1 MRYFKKYQN
10 RDISKFKDN
19 IRKAKLRQEEAEEKE
34 KKKGGLLGPFQDAF
48 DSLSDL
54 IKFEHTETE
63 PDIDT
68 ETIDYSYAGITDE
81 IICDAIDKDNEN
93 VIQVDE
99 YKIKIKVSPIHD
111 DKFGSLYSIAKYC
124 YNNPYK
130 WHLIAELNDIYEPTE
145 ITEGQWL
152 EIYSNEPISDFIV
165 NSSSIDSL
173 ELQELK
179 YLRRLRLQNLY
190 KTNANEITVCNMPFI
205 KGEFISFPRSLR
217 STHKKI
223 NFSQKYKTTLPNK
236 KKFFISKNKITNID
250 NKIIHC
256 NEADIDNII
265 KASAYINNGYLLSDY
280 NEIYDP
286 NTNTW
291 KITLTIPQD
300 IDDEELENK
309 NYSLSDYQSD
319 NLYNVILTI
328 EEDQDTDIINDDK
341 YILSSYQENKKSNGD
356 TEVILTIL
364 DKTKSTIPQKTD
376 TPVITPIPIN
386 YVNDVDHSIKDQ
398 EKDPLDKLHPK
409 HGISITEKRVQDKE
423 MPKSIPKDKIIDEEQ
438 TEEDSGQSPQHD
450 IPTPTPEQEG
460 RVTDN
465 LGPDTDYYRNTER
478 AAKERSNQAKAV
490 SRRITQL
497 GDSVTAPREVEITE
511 DDSEQ
516 KQYNKPDRMFRSQRT
531 DLDIPVIPN
540 EYIISFTLTD
550 SDQEVYNFIEVG
562 GSQAFAIQQGASGSL
577 PSIFRNIPDFEN
589 IVQFGLRPHPVLQ
602 CSPLVQDANEAII
615 LGACLLYKSQ
625 LNRYSGVLTCIED
638 SMIRVGNPIR
648 IYLYDEHPYPLAR
661 RFGSNGT
668 MTEEEYK
675 NAPPYFSEKYYK
687 EQAVFYVESISRNID
702 VQNVSTMTLQLKN
715 GRVMGMTNPG
725 DILSIFFNEYYD
737 SYQSRNY
744 YYKKGNNTATVALH
758 STDLSGEIQAHKTAQ
773 KPSKWINTEFGGTYE
788 EKETSETETP
798 TSTPES
804 NTPEASTPKSGTPTV
819 VDDLG
824 NYKDYDGLPDN
835 IINPDDDIRVRRDKK
850 KAQEEWLKEHGK
862 DTPAE
867 TDVPSIDDKEGKG
880 EDEAEENPE
889 PEPENPDKSDTPE
902 NPESESPEPENSEP
916 ENPNPDNPNPDNPD
930 TPENPK
936 PDVSKRKEEI
946 QKQINDINIAK
957 TRLLLKI
964 ARKNKAGENSDAENK
979 ELEQLNEKLI
989 NLSNELKTL

>member
-1 MRYFKKYQN
+1 
-10 RDISKFKDN
+10 
-19 IRKAKLRQEEAEEKE
+19 
-34 KKKGGLLGPFQDAF
+34 
-48 DSLSDL
+48 
-54 IKFEHTETE
+54 
-63 PDIDT
+63 
-68 ETIDYSYAGITDE
+68 
-81 IICDAIDKDNEN
+81 
-93 VIQVDE
+93 
-99 YKIKIKVSPIHD
+99 
-111 DKFGSLYSIAKYC
+111 
-124 YNNPYK
+124 
-130 WHLIAELNDIYEPTE
+130 
-145 ITEGQWL
+145 
-152 EIYSNEPISDFIV
+152 
-165 NSSSIDSL
+165 
-173 ELQELK
+173 
-179 YLRRLRLQNLY
+179 
-190 KTNANEITVCNMPFI
+190 MPFI

-236 KKFFISKNKITNID
+236 KKFFIPKNKITNID

-300 IDDEELENK
+300 IDDEESENK

-328 EEDQDTDIINDDK
+328 EEDQDIDIINDDK
-341 YILSSYQENKKSNGD
+341 YILSSYRENKKGNGD

-364 DKTKSTIPQKTD
+364 DKTKSIIPQKTD

-423 MPKSIPKDKIIDEEQ
+423 VPKPIPKDKIIDEEQ
-438 TEEDSGQSPQHD
+438 AEEDSGQGPQHV

-478 AAKERSNQAKAV
+478 AAKERSNRAKAV

-516 KQYNKPDRMFRSQRT
+516 KKYDKPDRMFRSQRT

-758 STDLSGEIQAHKTAQ
+758 STDLSGEIQAHKAVQ

-788 EKETSETETP
+788 EQEKSKTETP
-798 TSTPES
+798 TSAPTPES
-804 NTPEASTPKSGTPTV
+804 STPKAETPTPESGTPTV

-835 IINPDDDIRVRRDKK
+835 IINPEDDIRVARDKK

-862 DTPAE
+862 DTPTE
-867 TDVPSIDDKEGKG
+867 TDTPD
-880 EDEAEENPE
+880 
-889 PEPENPDKSDTPE
+889 NPDTPTDTP
-902 NPESESPEPENSEP
+902 ESPEPETPKPENPDTPTDNPETPTDPETPENPNPEP
-916 ENPNPDNPNPDNPD
+916 ENPNPEPEDPKDQEDPEDQ
-930 TPENPK
+930 ENPK
-936 PDVSKRKEEI
+936 PDVSKKKEEI
-946 QKQINDINIAK
+946 QKQINDINIAR
-957 TRLLLKI
+957 TRLMLKI

-979 ELEQLNEKLI
+979 ELETLNEKLI